1 MTVATT
7 NRSSLSWYEASA
19 RQRLEAFVDAGSFD
33 EFIGPEL
40 REMSPLWEMFKEGVD
55 INAIEWAHH

>member
-1 MTVATT
+1 VTRVQGQILTTDEQIDFTIDAIKNTV
-7 NRSSLSWYEASA
+7 LK
-19 RQRLEAFVDAGSFD
+19 
-33 EFIGPEL
+33 L